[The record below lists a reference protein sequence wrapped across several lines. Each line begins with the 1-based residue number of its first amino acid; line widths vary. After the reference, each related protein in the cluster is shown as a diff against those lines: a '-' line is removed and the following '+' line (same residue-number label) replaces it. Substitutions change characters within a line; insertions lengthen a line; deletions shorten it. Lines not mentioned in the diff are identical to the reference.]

1 MNKRASEWC
10 DVVSTRFTSRA
21 KCYISRWVT
30 SVQVPYPLH
39 FLPAVRLLLIFAL
52 VLPSKLIVL
61 YLEPIVFVF
70 IFFYSQYDS
79 TMSRTP
85 TKAELRNIDQLV
97 GQIRSRQWALS
108 PLPPDKL
115 SKTERRMLDN
125 DRKTL
130 HIMINYLSNVVSQ
143 FDVIPPSAA
152 HVLR

>member
-1 MNKRASEWC
+1 M
-10 DVVSTRFTSRA
+10 
-21 KCYISRWVT
+21 
-30 SVQVPYPLH
+30 
-39 FLPAVRLLLIFAL
+39 VRYGQYKIYF
-52 VLPSKLIVL
+52 KGQVL
-61 YLEPIVFVF
+61 YIKVSYICTSTLSIAFSACCQTF
-70 IFFYSQYDS
+70 AHICIGLAQQTNCIILRTNCICIYFFYSQYDS

-115 SKTERRMLDN
+115 SKTKRRMLDN

-130 HIMINYLSNVVSQ
+130 HIMIDYLSNVVSQ